1 MNHIVTL
8 CSLCLFDCLSKKIK
22 TVFYL
27 AILLLSFYLLFWV
40 TSICF
45 ILSESSEL
53 IISNIYNQ
61 QMNSMFI
68 NVDKEYRKSQFKR
81 RCFILPWYSIFDKCF
96 WLSSRCST
104 LMCQDAQKHQWW
116 HKLLGKLLPH
126 KGQQMISYRLQYTNN
141 YHHADNL
148 TSLNFTFVTH
158 QNQHL
163 TGPSCICRYNFNI
176 IIIGNFSN
184 CNIIQ
189 IY

>member
-45 ILSESSEL
+45 ILSESSES

-68 NVDKEYRKSQFKR
+68 KVDKEYGEK
-81 RCFILPWYSIFDKCF
+81 P
-96 WLSSRCST
+96 
-104 LMCQDAQKHQWW
+104 
-116 HKLLGKLLPH
+116 
-126 KGQQMISYRLQYTNN
+126 
-141 YHHADNL
+141 
-148 TSLNFTFVTH
+148 V
-158 QNQHL
+158 
-163 TGPSCICRYNFNI
+163 
-176 IIIGNFSN
+176 
-184 CNIIQ
+184 
-189 IY
+189 